1 MQTVQSSVL
10 CLYSSLFSLLNGG
23 GSNSYGTANANLT
36 DVTFS
41 NINMRQILGSNYG
54 KYHKFNLSLTS
65 LSVPTVPAT
74 IVNGNDALIMFYMS
88 GLNFSSGSA
97 YSSVTGLDVSSAFI
111 GDTRLNRAGSSAV
124 NVADLITYPTT
135 FFNTFSISKDI
146 TDITINLRSAV
157 ATLTATGATFLLP
170 TANIYPRLTYTF
182 FITPILETA
191 LLPFPSQEEQ
201 TLVYKQRLIKS

>member
-1 MQTVQSSVL
+1 MQTVQSSVF
-10 CLYSSLFSLLNGG
+10 CLYSSLLTA
-23 GSNSYGTANANLT
+23 GSSNTYGTANTNFT

-41 NINMRQILGSNYG
+41 NINIRQILGSNYG
-54 KYHKFNLSLTS
+54 KYRKFNLSLTS
-65 LSVPTVPAT
+65 LSVPTIPVT
-74 IVNGNDALIMFYMS
+74 ILSGNESLIMFYMS

-97 YSSVTGLDVSSAFI
+97 YSSVTGLDVASAFI
-111 GDTRLNRAGSSAV
+111 GDVRINQPGASL
-124 NVADLITYPTT
+124 NVANLVTYPTT

-146 TDITINLRSAV
+146 TDITINLRSVV
-157 ATLTATGATFLLP
+157 ATLTATGASFLINL
-170 TANIYPRLTYTF
+170 ANAGAVCPKFTYTF

>member
-1 MQTVQSSVL
+1 MQTVQSSVF
-10 CLYSSLFSLLNGG
+10 CLYSSLLTAGA
-23 GSNSYGTANANLT
+23 SNTYGTANTNFT

-54 KYHKFNLSLTS
+54 KYAKFNLSLTS
-65 LSVPTVPAT
+65 LSVPIIPINIT
-74 IVNGNDALIMFYMS
+74 NGDNSPVMLYMS

-97 YSSVTGLDVSSAFI
+97 YSSVTGLDVASAFV
-111 GDTRLNRAGSSAV
+111 GNFRVNRAGFTAQ

-146 TDITINLRSAV
+146 TDITINLRSPI
-157 ATLTATGATFLLP
+157 ATVTATGATFLLSSAF
-170 TANIYPRLTYTF
+170 TYPALTYTF

>member
-54 KYHKFNLSLTS
+54 RYHKFNLSLTS

-124 NVADLITYPTT
+124 NVAD
-135 FFNTFSISKDI
+135 F
-146 TDITINLRSAV
+146 TIKLRSAV